1 MKAILIKGIEM
12 PNENGFLDIRVY
24 GDGSVVI
31 PCCDGNF
38 SEVKAEETEVED

>member
-12 PNENGFLDIRVY
+12 PDENGFIDIRVY
-24 GDGSVVI
+24 GNGDVVI

-38 SEVKAEETEVED
+38 SEVKAEEIEIEK

>member
-12 PNENGFLDIRVY
+12 PDENGFIDIRVY
-24 GDGSVVI
+24 GNGNVVI

-38 SEVKAEETEVED
+38 SEVKAEEIEIEK